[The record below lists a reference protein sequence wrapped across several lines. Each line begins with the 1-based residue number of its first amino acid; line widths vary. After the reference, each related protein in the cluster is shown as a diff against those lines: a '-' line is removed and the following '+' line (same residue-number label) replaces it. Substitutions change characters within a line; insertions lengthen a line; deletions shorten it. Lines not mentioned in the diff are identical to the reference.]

1 MVKQMVKHFVCLTTF
16 FLSGSWEGYTYRQ
29 GTPMEESPVHC
40 RAICGFGALFKGFL
54 SSALKEF
61 LHLPND
67 QKVSED
73 HWEGQVRRKAHVKFL
88 LSSIYQELP
97 QWKKCPL
104 IQRNI
109 PIFTFPHLYTEWS
122 IVLCKRGHMDRWLHH
137 PLLKGVNAENICWG
151 NQYAPPS
158 SLCNITPFDWH
169 SALKGRWKKQL
180 KHNQW
185 WTDDVWK
192 RFRGSINTLLL
203 WLFT

>member
-1 MVKQMVKHFVCLTTF
+1 MWVWCLVQGVPQQC
-16 FLSGSWEGYTYRQ
+16 SEGVLAPPLRLEGLRRPLRGPREKKSTRKVPASQYLP
-29 GTPMEESPVHC
+29 GTPIVEM
-40 RAICGFGALFKGFL
+40 
-54 SSALKEF
+54 
-61 LHLPND
+61 
-67 QKVSED
+67 
-73 HWEGQVRRKAHVKFL
+73 
-88 LSSIYQELP
+88 
-97 QWKKCPL
+97 CPF
-104 IQRNI
+104 IQHNT

-122 IVLCKRGHMDRWLHH
+122 IMLCKRGHMDRWFHH

-169 SALKGRWKKQL
+169 STLKGRWKKQL

-192 RFRGSINTLLL
+192 RFGGSINTLVL